1 MILEMRREMSRGVSK
16 TPLPIDL
23 NRFELSYRPS
33 LPTEKKEKKSNWT
46 SIERKMSLT
55 TSLPLSLSL
64 SHRYLFLEAASSKG
78 RSSHCYVHRR
88 NSKTE
93 KFVRRTDGGRGK
105 MREREREKERQG
117 KKGEKIEI
125 EKSRRGKRV
134 ERRVL
139 K

>member
-1 MILEMRREMSRGVSK
+1 MILEIGREMSRGGK
-16 TPLPIDL
+16 TPLPINL

-105 MREREREKERQG
+105 MRERERERERKRGREKKEKR
-117 KKGEKIEI
+117 
-125 EKSRRGKRV
+125 SRSKNREEENVSRDAF
-134 ERRVL
+134 
-139 K
+139 

>member
-1 MILEMRREMSRGVSK
+1 MSRGVSK

-105 MREREREKERQG
+105 MRERERERKRGRG
-117 KKGEKIEI
+117 KKEKR
-125 EKSRRGKRV
+125 SRSKNREEENVSRDAF
-134 ERRVL
+134 
-139 K
+139 